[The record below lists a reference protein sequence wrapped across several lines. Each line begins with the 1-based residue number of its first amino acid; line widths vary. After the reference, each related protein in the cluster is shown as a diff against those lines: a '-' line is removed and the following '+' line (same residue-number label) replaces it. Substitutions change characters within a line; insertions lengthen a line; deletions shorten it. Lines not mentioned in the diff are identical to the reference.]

1 MSKIFRLFKSGTDT
15 YQGWNDSTAFP
26 YNSTSRDTIEEPDG
40 ASAKHEITSIP
51 SPFARIDLVKTAFRE
66 VCNRSKKK
74 KVNLDGDTIFHKMVS
89 DTFDVG
95 EIFFNIDKYK
105 DKIEIITWDAA
116 HSIQMLMNDG
126 KLSHFYFADALN
138 KYFQSDAHTYNFDRL
153 KNVYLLNYINGSS
166 ELNIIGATSPA
177 TLFFST
183 ANTLDYVKDVYFSD
197 ADKPFDEEYQ
207 PLYKRD
213 RDYIKAWFTLRKVI
227 PDFSTLFPEI
237 DIYLE
242 YTYKELTDQ
251 DFKRTLLDL
260 GAANSADF
268 GTINVQTFQQSNN
281 VEVLGFNLLKK
292 KQTEVS
298 SVSEFTIKPSVEDI
312 EGNLPLVLPVESGNK
327 YSDMLYTIGKW
338 GIANVAPYKDK
349 EDNYTKRVLPF
360 DGSKSPYLTI
370 SDFLEDTLIRV
381 PHTLNDQHFFNGNIV
396 IDTPKLSYLL
406 PIKPLLFK
414 FFTIDDVVN
423 GLDNGQSLI
432 EMEILAG
439 GSVKV
444 VLRIPIKGNRNTK
457 FMEYSRI
464 YYNGRISEE
473 EKNEGGIKEFDF
485 TGHIMPMVRFNNSA
499 ADAYYSVSCVST
511 FSRKYQYTFYLG
523 GNVLAQASKV
533 CRNEDGA
540 YPYKSDNYVLK
551 QTNFD
556 YIQVKDRNGDCGII
570 LPLFKQQRSINVFE
584 FAVDLGTSNTHI
596 EYKKQGDTKSL
607 PFGFDEQDSLACQF
621 FKQSLNFSGR
631 EDDLIDET
639 ELIRKDF
646 LPSQVGRGDFKFPTR
661 TILSCAKTIDWT
673 NAQEPFGLCN
683 IPLTYD
689 KRKDMIYNDIHY
701 NLKWGNDVNQSAMEA
716 YVECLMLMLRNKVL
730 LNDGDLRNT
739 KVTWFYPISMAP
751 KRIQKLRST
760 WDSMYSKYFSDG
772 TATTAITESAAPIV
786 YYFSRYATATN
797 LINIDMGGGTTDIA
811 FAKNKGIQYVTSFK
825 YATNVL
831 FEDSFSELNL
841 NNGII
846 DWHKNNIL
854 KLLQEKGL
862 NELVAIFNS
871 QNNAQPANMA
881 SFLFSLKENSLVKD
895 AKVRDKSVDF
905 NALLRDDENFK
916 IVFILYYVAIIYH
929 IASIVKVKGL
939 EEPRHIAFSGNGSKV
954 INIITTD
961 HKLLAR
967 LTKAIFE
974 HVLGHKYS
982 SELEILGL
990 DNTSN
995 PKESTCKGGVLSATD
1010 NTSLDNVIIL
1020 KGDGS
1025 DIVDNTKTYDDLN
1038 DVDLGKTVQSVTDFF
1053 KFVLYTL
1060 DDKVDYDNCFG
1071 VTQASINIAKKVC
1084 QKDLLTYLNKG
1095 IAQRKDNTD
1104 GKNKIEETTFFYP
1117 IKGVINA
1124 LSQAIYDNLISHEQ

>member
-1 MSKIFRLFKSGTDT
+1 MSKIFRLYKGGTNT
-15 YQGWNDSTAFP
+15 YQGWNDSPAFP
-26 YNSTSRDTIEEPDG
+26 YNSTSRDTIEDPDG

-51 SPFARIDLVKTAFRE
+51 SPFARIDLVKTAFKE
-66 VCNRSKKK
+66 VCNQGNKK
-74 KVNLDGDTIFHKMVS
+74 KVDLDGKTIFHKMVS
-89 DTFDVG
+89 DTLDVG

-116 HSIQMLMNDG
+116 RSIEMLMNDDNP
-126 KLSHFYFADALN
+126 SHKCYADALN
-138 KYFQSDAHTYNFDRL
+138 KYLQSDARTYNFGQL
-153 KNVYLLNYINGSS
+153 KNVYLLNYVNGRD

-183 ANTLDYVKDVYFSD
+183 ANKIDYVKDVYFSD
-197 ADKPFDEEYQ
+197 ADKPFDDEYQ

-213 RDYIKAWFTLRKVI
+213 RDYIKTWFTLRKVI

-237 DIYLE
+237 NTYLE
-242 YTYKELTDQ
+242 YTYRELTDS
-251 DFKRTLLDL
+251 DFKRALSNL
-260 GAANSADF
+260 GEANTSDF
-268 GTINVQTFQQSNN
+268 ETINVRSLQQSNN

-292 KQTEVS
+292 KQTVVS
-298 SVSEFTIKPSVEDI
+298 SVSEFTIKPSVKNIED
-312 EGNLPLVLPVESGNK
+312 NLPLVLPVESGNN
-327 YSDMLYTIGKW
+327 YSDMLYTTGKW
-338 GIANVAPYKDK
+338 GTTNAAPYKDK

-360 DGSKSPYLTI
+360 DGSRSPYLTI

-381 PHTLNDQHFFNGNIV
+381 PHTLNKHNFFDGNIV
-396 IDTPKLSYLL
+396 IDAPKLSYLL
-406 PIKPLLFK
+406 PIKPMLFK
-414 FFTIDDVVN
+414 FFTINDVVN
-423 GLDNGQSLI
+423 GLADGQPLI
-432 EMEILAG
+432 EMDTLAG
-439 GSVKV
+439 GSVKA

-457 FMEYSRI
+457 FVEYSRI
-464 YYNGRISEE
+464 YYNGRKADE
-473 EKNEGGIKEFDF
+473 EKNEGGINVFDF
-485 TGHIMPMVRFNNSA
+485 TGLIMPMVRFSNPA

-511 FSRKYQYTFYLG
+511 FSRMYQYVFYLG
-523 GNVLAQASKV
+523 DNMLAQTSKV
-533 CRNEDGA
+533 CRNEDGT
-540 YPYKSDNYVLK
+540 YTYKSDNYALK
-551 QTNFD
+551 HTNFD
-556 YIQVKDRNGDCGII
+556 YIQVKDRNGNSGII
-570 LPLFKQQRSINVFE
+570 LPLLKQQRSINIFE

-596 EYKKQGDTKSL
+596 EYKKQRNTKSL
-607 PFGFDEQDSLACQF
+607 PFDFDEQDILACQF

-646 LPSQVGRGDFKFPTR
+646 LPSQVGHGDFKFPTR
-661 TILSCAKTIDWT
+661 TTLSCAKMIDWT
-673 NAQEPFGLCN
+673 NTQEPFGLCN

-689 KRKDMIYNDIHY
+689 KRMDMIYNNIHY
-701 NLKWGNDVNQSAMEA
+701 NLKWGNGADQSAMEA

-730 LNDGDLRNT
+730 LNDGDLSKT

-760 WDSMYSKYFSDG
+760 WDSMYGKYFSNEA
-772 TATTAITESAAPIV
+772 ATTAITESAAPIV

-797 LINIDMGGGTTDIA
+797 LINIDMGGGTTDVA
-811 FAKNKGIQYVTSFK
+811 FAKNKEIQYVTSFK

-854 KLLQEKGL
+854 RLLEEKDI
-862 NELVAIFNS
+862 NELVAIFKS
-871 QNNAQPANMA
+871 QNNSQPANMA
-881 SFLFSLKENSLVKD
+881 SFLFSLKENSLIKD
-895 AKVRDKSVDF
+895 AKVSDKSVDF

-939 EEPRHIAFSGNGSKV
+939 EVPRHIAFSGNGSKV

-961 HKLLAR
+961 HTLLAR
-967 LTKAIFE
+967 LTKCVFE

-990 DNTSN
+990 DNDSN
-995 PKESTCKGGVLSATD
+995 PKESTCKGGIIGTTD
-1010 NTSLDNVIIL
+1010 NTTLDNVIIL
-1020 KGDGS
+1020 KGDCS
-1025 DIVDNTKTYDDLN
+1025 AIVDKSKTYNDLN
-1038 DVDLGKTVQSVTDFF
+1038 DADLEKTVQSVKDFF
-1053 KFVLYTL
+1053 KFALYTL
-1060 DDKVDYDNCFG
+1060 EERIDYDNCFG
-1071 VTQASINIAKKVC
+1071 VTQDSINIAKEIC

-1095 IAQRKDNTD
+1095 IAQRKDSTN

-1117 IKGVINA
+1117 VKGVINA
-1124 LSQAIYDNLISHEQ
+1124 LSQAIYDNLTSHE